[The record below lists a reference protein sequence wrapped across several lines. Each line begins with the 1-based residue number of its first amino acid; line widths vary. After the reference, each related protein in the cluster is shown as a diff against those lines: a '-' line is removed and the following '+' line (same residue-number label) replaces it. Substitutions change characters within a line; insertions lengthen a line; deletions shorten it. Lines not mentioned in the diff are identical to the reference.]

1 MKIKQILSWFTTKL
15 AVKLHPKNMKCV
27 NILNITDIFT
37 YRRDDEGRDYYNCLC
52 SRRSGYPNQHIS
64 ISFAYLLEEK

>member
-1 MKIKQILSWFTTKL
+1 
-15 AVKLHPKNMKCV
+15 MKCV